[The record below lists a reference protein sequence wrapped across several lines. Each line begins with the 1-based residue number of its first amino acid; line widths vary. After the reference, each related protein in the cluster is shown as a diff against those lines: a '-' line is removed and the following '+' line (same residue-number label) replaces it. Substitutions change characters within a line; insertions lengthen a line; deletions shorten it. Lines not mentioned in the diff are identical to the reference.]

1 MKTKIAFTVFAVAG
15 IAIGVVCLTHR
26 TPPQPTAIESKPD
39 AVSPPV
45 SNKPSAPIQVAEFSP
60 PPIDSPTPKAP
71 VAKSKAIIKPPAQND
86 TPADQA
92 DQPLVING
100 YVVQDPMARAAL
112 SYVGTDPDA
121 DAYWIAA
128 INDPSLPTEERKD
141 LIEDLNEDGLAN
153 PRLATPGDL
162 AVIANRIQLIE
173 DLAPLAIDEGN
184 AKALAEAHKD
194 LVNLYNGLPAD

>member
-15 IAIGVVCLTHR
+15 IVTGVICLTHR
-26 TPPQPTAIESKPD
+26 TPSQPIALQSKS
-39 AVSPPV
+39 AVSPPPV
-45 SNKPSAPIQVAEFSP
+45 TDKPSAPIQVAESNP
-60 PPIDSPTPKAP
+60 PPIDSPTPQAP
-71 VAKSKAIIKPPAQND
+71 VAKSKAIVKSPPQNN
-86 TPADQA
+86 TPADQG

-128 INDPSLPTEERKD
+128 INDPSLPAEERKD

-162 AVIANRIQLIE
+162 AVIASRIQLIE
-173 DLAPLAIDEGN
+173 DLAPLAMDQGN
-184 AKALAEAHKD
+184 AKAFAEAYKD

>member
-1 MKTKIAFTVFAVAG
+1 MKTKIAFTVFAAAG
-15 IAIGVVCLTHR
+15 ILTGVICLTHR
-26 TPPQPTAIESKPD
+26 TPSQPVALQSKPA
-39 AVSPPV
+39 AVSPTV
-45 SNKPSAPIQVAEFSP
+45 SDKPSAPIQVAESNP
-60 PPIDSPTPKAP
+60 PPIDSPTPQVP
-71 VAKSKAIIKPPAQND
+71 VAKSKATVKPPIQND

-128 INDPSLPTEERKD
+128 INDPSLPAEERKD

-162 AVIANRIQLIE
+162 AVIASRIQLIE
-173 DLAPLAIDEGN
+173 ALAPLAIDEGN